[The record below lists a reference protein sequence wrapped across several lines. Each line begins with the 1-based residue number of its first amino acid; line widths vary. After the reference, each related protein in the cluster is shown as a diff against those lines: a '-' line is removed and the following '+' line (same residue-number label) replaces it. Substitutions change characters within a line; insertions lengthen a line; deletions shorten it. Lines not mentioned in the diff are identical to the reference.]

1 MHEYYMHTQ
10 LILQNFVILI
20 LVQSIPCHSV
30 SYFKIYSHVSDITI
44 TQCPDLMSLAV
55 QIAVQYSTV
64 QPMSLISPLLGAQ
77 IWALSDGDIRNWHGC
92 KSNLD

>member
-10 LILQNFVILI
+10 LIFQNFVILI

-30 SYFKIYSHVSDITI
+30 SYFRLYSHVSDITI

-55 QIAVQYSTV
+55 QYSTAYV
-64 QPMSLISPLLGAQ
+64 SDITITRCPDLGTE
-77 IWALSDGDIRNWHGC
+77 
-92 KSNLD
+92 